1 MKKELILPKFNDED
15 EERDFWAT
23 IDISEYADASDF
35 KRITFPNLKPTTQ
48 PITIRLPKY
57 LIARVKEQAN
67 QIAMPYQVLMKQ
79 YIAKGAF
86 PSDAKMKES
95 VQR

>member
-1 MKKELILPKFNDED
+1 MKKELVVPKFKDED
-15 EERDFWAT
+15 KEREFWAS

-35 KRITFPNLKPTTQ
+35 KRIVFPNLKPTTQ

-67 QIAMPYQVLMKQ
+67 HLAMPYQVLMKQ

-86 PSDAKMKES
+86 PSN
-95 VQR
+95 